1 MRFRGDYAF
10 LSNFYA
16 ASFRWECRRWPTV
29 EHAYQ
34 AAKNLKYADLI
45 LECETP
51 GEAKRLGGQLSL
63 REDWE
68 EIKVHVMLSLLR
80 AKFYYNPELAE
91 RLKGIEEYIQE
102 DNTWGDTFWGVCEGV
117 GENMLGRLL
126 MRVRQELLIQE
137 KR

>member
-1 MRFRGDYAF
+1 MRFRGEYTF
-10 LSNFYA
+10 LSNFY
-16 ASFRWECRRWPTV
+16 SSPIRWEGRCWPTV

-34 AAKNLKYADLI
+34 AAKNMRYADLI

-51 GEAKRLGGQLSL
+51 GAAKRLGGQLSI
-63 REDWE
+63 REDWDE
-68 EIKVHVMLSLLR
+68 VRVDIMLSLVR

-91 RLKGIEEYIQE
+91 RLKRIEAYIQE